1 MAVHRQ
7 DAWTEDEDL
16 ILAEIVLK
24 HIREGSTQLS
34 AFKEVGERLG
44 RTAAACGF
52 RWNSTVRKK
61 YEESIALA
69 KEQRKTYQNESGV
82 SFTMLSELDKNMN
95 LKDVISFL
103 QKLETDEKSTHA
115 LEQENFKLRQE
126 LEETKKEYESK
137 LKELTEV
144 NEILKKDYKTMIEIM
159 NRASKFVE
167 EEDR

>member
-69 KEQRKTYQNESGV
+69 KEQRKTHQSESGL
-82 SFTMLSELDKNMN
+82 SFNMLSELDKNMN
-95 LKDVISFL
+95 LEDVISFL
-103 QKLETDEKSTHA
+103 QKLATDEKRIHA

-167 EEDR
+167 EEDH

>member
-137 LKELTEV
+137 LKELMEV